1 MSLELSPVVY
11 ESVNPTLFCAWPK
24 RRSGDVWA
32 PVDSA
37 NVPPRAR
44 KLPKQTRSKILV
56 QSIKEATVI
65 VVKKF
70 GSTDVQA
77 STICD
82 VAGIAMGSLYQY
94 FVNVESI
101 FASIYEDAIKQKLER
116 AFTEDEP
123 VATLMALHQELKELD
138 RFFNLTYYHSH
149 YSKGLN
155 ALFGVPLHGVS
166 TH

>member
-1 MSLELSPVVY
+1 MNPELSPVVY
-11 ESVNPTLFCAWPK
+11 ESVNPMLFCAWPK
-24 RRSGDVWA
+24 QRDNDISR
-32 PVDSA
+32 PTEYA

-65 VVKKF
+65 VVEKF
-70 GSTDVQA
+70 GSSDVQA

-116 AFTEDEP
+116 ALTEDEP
-123 VATLMALHQELKELD
+123 LSTLMGLHQELKELD

-166 TH
+166 SH